1 MSTLTLTS
9 AAPDVG
15 PHSGTKEEDLAR
27 DVDHG
32 GVETVDDGQ
41 GDALTGVGSVVAEA
55 GHLQCHGGKTVVWCG
70 CGYVCG
76 PGYVYGYW

>member
-15 PHSGTKEEDLAR
+15 PHSSTKEEDLAR
-27 DVDHG
+27 HVDHG

-55 GHLQCHGGKTVVWCG
+55 GHLQCHVK
-70 CGYVCG
+70 
-76 PGYVYGYW
+76 PGQFLKDSTSHCSALQ